1 MEAAVTALFDEATNT
16 VSYIVA
22 DPATA
27 KAAIVDCVLDFNPK
41 SARTSTC
48 SADRLIEA
56 VRRQDLEVKW
66 ILETHVHA
74 NHLSAAPLHQGEA
87 RGPYRHRRGGP
98 RRAGNLQAH
107 LQSRAGLCHR
117 WGPIRPLFADGE
129 ALPVGKLAAAY
140 PGPYPADLTASTTS
154 TRSRQ
159 IADTASWAAMMLSG

>member
-1 MEAAVTALFDEATNT
+1 MEPAVTVLFDEATNT

-27 KAAIVDCVLDFNPK
+27 KATIVDCVLDFNPK

-56 VRRQDLEVKW
+56 VRRQDLEVEW
-66 ILETHVHA
+66 ILETQVHA

-107 LQSRAGLCHR
+107 LQSRAGLCHT
-117 WGPIRPLFADGE
+117 E
-129 ALPVGKLAAAY
+129 
-140 PGPYPADLTASTTS
+140 S
-154 TRSRQ
+154 
-159 IADTASWAAMMLSG
+159 